1 MSALRTRIVA
11 LAATIGMV
19 ATVGMTAAPS
29 QAVVSAAAPAAVA
42 STAPMLAPAKKAPAK
57 KKAPSKRSTHCSKLT
72 GKQRSAL
79 KKQLRTKRLTAKHCS
94 AKVRALKA
102 AKKSKPKPAP
112 APAPAPAP
120 TPTPA
125 PQTATTTVFGLSANG
140 DAALAQAEAKIGLT
154 AGVVGVF
161 TDFKRPFPTADA
173 NAAAARGAALLI
185 SWEPWDWEVKN
196 QNQTTYT
203 LDRITDGDHDA
214 YIRQFARDAAAVG
227 KPVFVRFAAEMNGD
241 WHVWSTG
248 FNGNGPGDYAAAYR
262 HVVDLSRAEGAHNIK
277 WMFNPIV
284 SYEGSTPL
292 TALYPGDAYVDWV
305 ALDGYNW
312 GSLKWGWQSFDDI
325 FTMGLAEIK
334 AVAPGKPLGIAE
346 IGSTPGVDQAAW
358 VTDSFA
364 KAQAN
369 GVRMFVWFEH
379 NKETDWRLSADPQVA
394 AAAKAAAT
402 KPGWV
407 SGGNYNTVKAALGL

>member
-11 LAATIGMV
+11 LAAAIGMV

-29 QAVVSAAAPAAVA
+29 QAVTSAAAPATLAA
-42 STAPMLAPAKKAPAK
+42 TAPMLAPAKKKSAK
-57 KKAPSKRSTHCSKLT
+57 KQSPSKRSTHCSKLS
-72 GKQRSAL
+72 GKQRNAL

-94 AKVRALKA
+94 AKVRAMKA

-120 TPTPA
+120 TPTPTPTPA
-125 PQTATTTVFGLSANG
+125 PQTSPTTVFGLSANG
-140 DAALAQAEAKIGLT
+140 EAALAQAEAKIGLT

-185 SWEPWDWEVKN
+185 SWEPWDWEVKS
-196 QNQTTYT
+196 QNQSTYS

-214 YIRQFARDAAAVG
+214 YIRQFARDAAATG

-292 TALYPGDAYVDWV
+292 TSLYPGDAYVDWV

-312 GSLKWGWQSFDDI
+312 GPLKWGWQSFDDI

-346 IGSTPGVDQAAW
+346 IGSTPGIEKAAW
-358 VTDSFA
+358 VTDTFA
-364 KAQAN
+364 KAHAN

-402 KPGWV
+402 
-407 SGGNYNTVKAALGL
+407 

>member
-1 MSALRTRIVA
+1 MSALGTRIMAIAMTFAVA
-11 LAATIGMV
+11 GSLSV
-19 ATVGMTAAPS
+19 ATTV
-29 QAVVSAAAPAAVA
+29 APAAAAVA
-42 STAPMLAPAKKAPAK
+42 PSAAVQAHVPSSIPAPTKRKNIK
-57 KKAPSKRSTHCSKLT
+57 KKVNYCSQLSSKQKA
-72 GKQRSAL
+72 AL
-79 KKQLRTKRLTAKHCS
+79 KKQLRKKRLTNTHCS
-94 AKVRALKA
+94 VRVRALAA
-102 AKKSKPKPAP
+102 AKKAKVPAKPVTT
-112 APAPAPAP
+112 APAP
-120 TPTPA
+120 TA
-125 PQTATTTVFGLSANG
+125 PSPVPTTTVFGLAANG
-140 DAALAQAEAKIGLT
+140 ESALAQAESKIGLT
-154 AGVVGVF
+154 AGVVGTF
-161 TDFKRPFPTADA
+161 TDFKHSFPTADA

-185 SWEPWDWEVKN
+185 SWEPWDWEVKS
-196 QNQTTYT
+196 QTQPAYS
-203 LDRITDGDHDA
+203 LDRITAGDHDA
-214 YIRQFARDAAAVG
+214 YIRQFARDAAATSH
-227 KPVFVRFAAEMNGD
+227 PVFVRFAAEMNGD

-262 HVVDLSRAEGAHNIK
+262 HVVDLARAEGAHNIK

-292 TALYPGDAYVDWV
+292 ASLYPGSSYVDWV

-325 FTMGLAEIK
+325 YAMGLAEIK

-346 IGSTPGVDQAAW
+346 IGSTPGSLKAAW

-379 NKETDWRLSADPQVA
+379 NKETDWRLSSEPTVA

-402 KPGWV
+402 KPGWIV
-407 SGGNYNTVKAALGL
+407 GGNYSQVKAALGL